1 MNETTIDVNLKQGVK
16 FHDGSEM
23 TADDVVYT
31 YNFINKNDQ
40 NRRHSKVSG
49 WLDSIEKT
57 GKYSVRLNLQTPY
70 AKFINDRYRI

>member
-1 MNETTIDVNLKQGVK
+1 
-16 FHDGSEM
+16 M

-57 GKYSVRLNLQTPY
+57 GKYSVRFNLQTPY
-70 AKFINDRYRI
+70 ANFFNDCYRIKTVSYTHLTLPTKRIV